1 MKAHG
6 LQIVKTHGLQIV
18 KTHGLQVCGAAS
30 PPLYYQISFFERS
43 RLCGI
48 IYFCSGFAEN
58 IFSQPIDTRRIIVYN
73 INSDN
78 NYRY

>member
-6 LQIVKTHGLQIV
+6 LQNV
-18 KTHGLQVCGAAS
+18 KTHGLQVCGAGK
-30 PPLYYQISFFERS
+30 PLRYIIKFLFRRVPFVRDLLFFLRN
-43 RLCGI
+43 RRKN
-48 IYFCSGFAEN
+48 EN